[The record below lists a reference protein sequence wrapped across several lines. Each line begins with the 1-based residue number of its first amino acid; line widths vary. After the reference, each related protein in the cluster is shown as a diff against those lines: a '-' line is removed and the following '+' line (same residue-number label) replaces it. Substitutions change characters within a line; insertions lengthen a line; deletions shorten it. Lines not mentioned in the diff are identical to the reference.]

1 MNFLNKFAVLSLP
14 WLLVAC
20 GTIPTTQPID
30 QGKRPEVIETQPK
43 PVIIP
48 KPPVV
53 QPQEAP
59 VDSAPKAPSAVVALL
74 KRAEQQAQSGD
85 RRAAAASLERAIRIA
100 PRFPES
106 YYRLGELRYQ
116 EGAYNQ
122 AASLA
127 QKALSLGAEGM
138 LRRQAQD
145 LVYKAK
151 AH

>member
-1 MNFLNKFAVLSLP
+1 MNFFNKCAVLCLP
-14 WLLVAC
+14 WVLVAC
-20 GTIPTTQPID
+20 GTIPSQPID
-30 QGKRPEVIETQPK
+30 KNKQPAVTETQPK
-43 PVIIP
+43 PVQPPIIA
-48 KPPVV
+48 
-53 QPQEAP
+53 PQEAP
-59 VDSAPKAPSAVVALL
+59 VDSAAKAPSAVVYLL
-74 KRAEQQAQSGD
+74 KRAEQQAQNGG
-85 RRAAAASLERAIRIA
+85 RKAAASSLERAIRMA

-127 QKALSLGAEGM
+127 QKALRLGAEGM

-145 LVYKAK
+145 LINKAS